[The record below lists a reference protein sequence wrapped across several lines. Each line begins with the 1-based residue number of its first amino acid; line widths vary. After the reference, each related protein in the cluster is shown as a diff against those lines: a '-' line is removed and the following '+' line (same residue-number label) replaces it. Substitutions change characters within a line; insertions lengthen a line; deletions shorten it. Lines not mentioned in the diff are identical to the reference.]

1 MSNLFDVN
9 NGKMIVNLHPG
20 QTKAWD
26 SKARFPFIIA
36 GSQAGKTSFE
46 PLWLDREIRNCGD
59 GDYLAVTATYDLFK
73 LKFQPVMKSYFCDMF
88 KWQYSASEK
97 VIWKNEGAQKYR
109 IILRS
114 ANAEGGLESATA
126 KAALMDECGQ
136 DDFGLNAWEAIQRR
150 LSLSQGRALGGT
162 TPYNLGWLK
171 TEVFDRW
178 QNGNKDFE
186 VIQFSSLMNPVFPRA
201 EYERMKAILPAW
213 KFEMFYNGNFSRPA
227 GLIYGDITSGHYI
240 KRFPIPASWPR
251 YIGIDPGPNN
261 TAVIWIAKNPET
273 KCYYLYREYLDGD
286 KTTHEHANAIKL
298 LSYNENIFHWALG
311 QKSEK
316 QYRLDWQ
323 AEGLPVCEPNITEV
337 DPGIDRVI
345 ALIKN
350 KTFYV
355 FDDLIG
361 CKDQFG
367 TYSRKLDETGQPT
380 VEIKDKEKYHYLDA
394 VRYCVIGFDEN
405 HWSVV

>member
-1 MSNLFDVN
+1 MTNLFDIS
-9 NGKMIVNLHPG
+9 NGKMTVNLHPG

-26 SKARFPFIIA
+26 SKARFTFVVA
-36 GSQAGKTSFE
+36 GTQGGKTSFE
-46 PLWLDREIRNCGD
+46 PLWLDREIKNCGE

-73 LKFQPVMKSYFCDMF
+73 LKFLPVMKQYFCDIF
-88 KWQYSASEK
+88 KWQYAASEK
-97 VIWKNEGAQKYR
+97 VIWKNEGNDKYR

-126 KAALMDECGQ
+126 KAAVLDECGQ
-136 DDFGLNAWEAIQRR
+136 DDFGIGAWEAIQRR
-150 LSLSQGRALGGT
+150 LSLSQGRVFGGT

-178 QNGNKDFE
+178 QRGDKDYQ
-186 VIQFSSLMNPVFPRA
+186 VIQFRSTMNPLFPIE
-201 EYERMKAILPAW
+201 EYERAKATMPTW

-227 GLIYGDITSGHYI
+227 GMIYSDLTDNHYV
-240 KRFPIPASWPR
+240 KPFAIPPSWPR

-261 TAVIWIAKNPET
+261 TAVVWMAKNPET
-273 KCYYLYREYLDGD
+273 KCYYLYREYLEGD
-286 KTTHEHANAIKL
+286 KTTKEHADAIKL

-323 AEGLPVCEPNITEV
+323 EQGLPVNEPNITDV
-337 DPGIDRVI
+337 DAGIDRVI
-345 ALIKN
+345 ALIKQ
-350 KTFYV
+350 KTFYI
-355 FDDLIG
+355 FDNLKG

-367 TYSRKLDETGQPT
+367 TYSRKLDDNGQPT
-380 VEIKDKEKYHYLDA
+380 TDIKDKEKYHFLDA
-394 VRYCVIGFDEN
+394 VRYCVIGFDDT
-405 HWSVV
+405 WSVL